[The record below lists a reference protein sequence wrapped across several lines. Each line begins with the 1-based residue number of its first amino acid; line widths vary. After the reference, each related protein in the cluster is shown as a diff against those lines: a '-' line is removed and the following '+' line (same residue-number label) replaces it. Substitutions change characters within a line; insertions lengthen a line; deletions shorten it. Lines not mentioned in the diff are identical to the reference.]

1 MTEAI
6 LNNILQAGN
15 QDFSPAKKK
24 NQNSSSKS
32 FSKTMQ
38 EIKQGQQKTSKKTA
52 ANNKVKQKV
61 KQKESASIS
70 DREFLAKL
78 KKILKKNNKEVPQEL
93 LSLLKGGSLNTQ
105 QQTMLEKLML
115 NLENNNL
122 DLSKL
127 NSLLEKN
134 SGDLKIESSKAENSE
149 KIEQIFSSGENVEN
163 QNTENLNLESLKI
176 EDLEKLASLLGNE
189 DQPLTEARNSKL
201 KTEVDQLV
209 KILMNSNSE
218 ETNKVQKNLEQIL
231 GTENLEAKLT
241 ELTSVL
247 NESGF
252 SFKDFAENI
261 ESKKVQLPLLNQ
273 TFNSEAL
280 DFSALSEASNSETD
294 SSLYAELAAQIK
306 EMLSEEKNNLSNQNH
321 KTDSNFSNSNLFSLN
336 SDSTLDLALGGG
348 NLENKNQNN
357 FFDLDNSNLFF
368 NLDLE
373 NQNTA
378 NNLNLDN
385 FNLNTNNAKLAENA
399 DLRTQVVE
407 QFRGEYSP
415 ETKEMQVQLKPESLG
430 KIDISLSYDNEQLT
444 GKMLVESELVRAQ
457 LENSLKGLKSDLLR
471 QGINI
476 EQFKIETAKNSPQQV
491 ENQDKF
497 AFNDQ
502 DSASSDG
509 ETGQNQ
515 EYEQRQFFQGQY
527 YVQRNNDG
535 SNLEHENIIMRQQEI
550 INRAAFSN
558 EKLDLL
564 A

>member
-6 LNNILQAGN
+6 LNNILQTGN
-15 QDFSPAKKK
+15 QDFSSPSKKSRK
-24 NQNSSSKS
+24 SSSKS
-32 FSKTMQ
+32 FSETMQ
-38 EIKQGQQKTSKKTA
+38 KIKQTPQKTK
-52 ANNKVKQKV
+52 
-61 KQKESASIS
+61 KESASIS
-70 DREFLAKL
+70 DRKFLAKL

-93 LSLLKGGSLNTQ
+93 LSLLQGGSLNTQ
-105 QQTMLEKLML
+105 QQSILEKLML

-127 NSLLEKN
+127 RSLLGKN
-134 SGDLKIESSKAENSE
+134 SSDLKVGNLKVENPKDENSS
-149 KIEQIFSSGENVEN
+149 KIEQIFSSEDKVANK
-163 QNTENLNLESLKI
+163 NTENLNLESLKL
-176 EDLEKLASLLGNE
+176 EDLRKLTSLLENK
-189 DQPLTEARNSKL
+189 DQPLTEAENSKL

-209 KILMNSNSE
+209 KFLMNSNSE
-218 ETNKVQKNLEQIL
+218 GTNKVQKNLEQIL

-252 SFKDFAENI
+252 SFKDFAKITETK
-261 ESKKVQLPLLNQ
+261 EVQLPLLNQ
-273 TFNSEAL
+273 ALSSEGL
-280 DFSALSEASNSETD
+280 DFSGLSEASNSETN
-294 SSLYAELAAQIK
+294 SSLYSELAAQIK
-306 EMLSEEKNNLSNQNH
+306 EMLSEEKNTLSNQNQ
-321 KTDSNFSNSNLFSLN
+321 KTDFNLSNSNLFSLN
-336 SDSTLDLALGGG
+336 SDSTLDLALEGG
-348 NLENKNQNN
+348 NLENKNQSN

-378 NNLNLDN
+378 NNLNVEN
-385 FNLNTNNAKLAENA
+385 FSLNNNNAKLAENA

-457 LENSLKGLKSDLLR
+457 LENSLKGLKSDLLK

-491 ENQDKF
+491 ENKDEF

-527 YVQRNNDG
+527 YVQRNNEG